1 METYN
6 IIGTI
11 VLSFIIND
19 EQRDILFDKD
29 NPGILE
35 SNGVTVWYVTKEG
48 ERHESIT
55 TANIIE
61 VGLRNKA
68 LSRVFII
75 DLEMCTVKIEAPIR
89 RFRTM
94 MNPDEDIK

>member
-1 METYN
+1 METYR

-19 EQRDILFDKD
+19 EQRDILFAKD
-29 NPGILE
+29 NSGTLE
-35 SNGVTVWYVTKEG
+35 SNGVTVWYVTKEE

-68 LSRVFII
+68 LAHVPTINIKLETRV
-75 DLEMCTVKIEAPIR
+75 VKAEVWKPTI
-89 RFRTM
+89 T
-94 MNPDEDIK
+94 DEDVN